1 MNELQLKRF
10 NRVEDLEKKNVILL
24 GASQK
29 YLAEITAEGIALE
42 NIQAIIALYPPKRN
56 TMIYNSEKI
65 IPVFY
70 IQDFLEIISK
80 DNRND
85 IFTCEYMI
93 ADGYYREYYDV
104 IKDNEAF
111 LKCSDHVWWFP
122 NAATKEELA
131 YREKYDVTGVKD
143 IIIFRSGPQSTIYVE
158 GMDFSDNARA
168 LFQYM
173 LDNGYNK
180 KYELVWFVHDPA
192 MFERYKNTENVTFVG
207 NTWADNGTS
216 AQKDEYYRVL
226 CQAKYIFTTE
236 AIAFARNCRP
246 DQIRVELWHGSGIK
260 DRTGNNSQ
268 ARRYEYMTVV
278 SDFYAGIFR
287 KAYDLRPE
295 QLLVTGY
302 AKEDYL
308 FEEPRKEILDE
319 LNIPKAKKYILWLPT
334 FRHGGDKSSAYATL
348 DRMTETGLPVL
359 DDMEKINT
367 INDICKEHDIQIIIK
382 LHPIQDRTRIAD
394 INVSNIVIVET
405 TELARKDIQI
415 NQMMPLTDALI
426 SDYSSAAI
434 DYMHL
439 DRPISF
445 LVDDRKEFAENRRF
459 LFNPIEEWLPGVI
472 INTCDEFKDFIV
484 DVSNG
489 IDTSKDKRHQRFS
502 EIHSF
507 NDGNS
512 RKRILEAV
520 GVDL

>member
-1 MNELQLKRF
+1 MTELQLKKY
-10 NRVEDLEKKNVILL
+10 NCVKDLMGKKIVLL
-24 GASQK
+24 GASKK
-29 YLAEITAEGIALE
+29 YIEEIEAAGIS
-42 NIQAIIALYPPKRN
+42 IDDIIAILALYPPKKN
-56 TMIYNSEKI
+56 YSIYNEKKI
-65 IPVFY
+65 IPVIY
-70 IQDFLEIISK
+70 IQEFLENIGNK
-80 DNRND
+80 WNEVFN
-85 IFTCEYMI
+85 CEYMI

-104 IKDNEAF
+104 IKDNIDF
-111 LKCSDHVWWFP
+111 LKHIDHIWWFP
-122 NAATKEELA
+122 NLATKEELI
-131 YREKYDVTGVKD
+131 YREKYNSEELKD
-143 IIIFRSGPQSTIYVE
+143 IIIFRSGPKSTIYVE
-158 GMDFSDNARA
+158 GMDFSDNSRA

-180 KYELVWFVHDPA
+180 KYELVWFVHDPS
-192 MFERYKNTENVTFVG
+192 MFERYNNVENVTFVG
-207 NTWADNGTS
+207 NTWADNGS
-216 AQKDEYYRVL
+216 PEQKDEYYRVL

-268 ARRYEYMTVV
+268 SKRYEYMTVV
-278 SDFYAGIFR
+278 SNFYAEIFR

-308 FEEPRKEILDE
+308 FEEPRKEIFDE
-319 LNIPKAKKYILWLPT
+319 LNIPKAEKYVLWLPT
-334 FRHGGDKSSAYATL
+334 FRYGGDKSSAYNTL
-348 DRMTETGLPVL
+348 DHLTETGLPIL
-359 DDMEKINT
+359 DSLEKIEEMN
-367 INDICKEHDIQIIIK
+367 NICKERGIQIIIK

-394 INVSNIVIVET
+394 INASNIVIIET

-415 NQMMPLTDALI
+415 NQLMPLTDALI

-439 DRPISF
+439 DRPIAF
-445 LVDDRKEFAENRRF
+445 LVEDKEEFGENRRF
-459 LFNPIEEWLPGVI
+459 LFNPIEEWLPGDI
-472 INTCDEFKDFIV
+472 INNCGEFKEFLV
-484 DVSNG
+484 DLSNG
-489 IDTSKDKRHQRFS
+489 VDRSKDKRHQRFS

-512 RKRILEAV
+512 RKRILDAV